1 MLYRQ
6 NSIEIPSYQN
16 AEILDTWKP
25 ILEGAG
31 FIDENTSKERAQLIS
46 KIAHIQQLNENSTF
60 DNAGFSTLGSIPG
73 LGNPSFGSTLGGQTN
88 FVNGATGSGD
98 KWLSPF
104 AVSLQV
110 SAKTV
115 GFDIV
120 STIPIQGPT
129 GMIYYIDYIYADG
142 KIDGAGNNAPKMFKI
157 NISGFTGAEGQVFIA
172 SNQNTLSANA
182 TLSGNAARLKFVGK
196 AMHTGYPIFQL
207 LGLGTASANVV
218 TDNTTV
224 TIANVFESNGSV
236 ITPATV
242 GSTTT
247 ADTTNGSLILTT
259 TASAEYV
266 VAMEDQIY
274 GFANGEGGQD
284 SVVYSGNFTS
294 GDNLYQPAL
303 RGTAESERYLDMG
316 VRTQSKN
323 IETGTFKVAITV
335 TQEQLQDMKKQHG
348 FDLLAKCENALVNE
362 LSQNINKNIL
372 GRAFALGWTNHIK
385 ANTAEGVNLNIS
397 VDPAYTSGSDTVSYK
412 KNDNTSGSMT
422 IPAWTNYASSTA
434 SFENQDTVQRRI
446 VSKINLASNLIL
458 QRGRFGHAT
467 GIVTNLQIASALQ
480 NIAGYTFN
488 PFSNNL
494 STGSNLYPAGKIGNM
509 QIFVDPNM
517 KYTDTRVLVFRK
529 GADDEPGLKFLP
541 YLLGESVQTIQP
553 NTASP
558 KIFMTSRYA
567 LTEYGQRPESQY
579 ITFYVK
585 TSAGGIV

>member
-31 FIDENTSKERAQLIS
+31 FIDESTSKERAQLIS
-46 KIAHIQQLNENSTF
+46 KIAHVQQLNENSSF
-60 DNAGFSTLGSIPG
+60 DNSGFSTYGSIPG
-73 LGNPSFGSTLGGQTN
+73 MGNPSFGGTLGGQTN
-88 FVNGATGSGD
+88 FVNGAPGSGD

-142 KIDGAGNNAPKMFKI
+142 KLDGSGNDAPKMFKI
-157 NISGFTGAEGQVFIA
+157 NIANFTGTEGQVFIA
-172 SNQNTLSANA
+172 SNQNTLAENA
-182 TLSGNAARLKFVGK
+182 EMTGNGARLKFVGK

-207 LGLGTASANVV
+207 LGLGAISGNVV
-218 TDNTTV
+218 TDNTTI
-224 TIANVFESNGSV
+224 TIANVFDGNAKV
-236 ITPATV
+236 VPATT
-242 GSTTT
+242 GSSTTG
-247 ADTTNGSLILTT
+247 DTTDDTLIYST

-266 VAMEDQIY
+266 VAMEDQVY

-372 GRAFALGWTNHIK
+372 ARAFALGWTNHIK
-385 ANTAEGVNLNIS
+385 ANTSESVNLNIS
-397 VDPAYTSGSDTVSYK
+397 LDPSYTSGTDTVSYK

-422 IPAWTNYASSTA
+422 IPAWTNYASSSA

-567 LTEYGQRPESQY
+567 LTEYGQRPEAQY
-579 ITFYVK
+579 LTFYVK
-585 TSAGGIV
+585 TSAGGIA